1 MKINTLTNKHSNNSI
16 SFSGLRPNRTV
27 CNMLNVTE
35 RLKLIPTVKHKNF
48 DELAILA
55 QENALHGNNKPQMLV
70 EIMTRF
76 VTGVEEMIQNGLS
89 LPVAFKKNARQ
100 LYKDWAGNQHEKNTY
115 SNHWEYLSKLSTRRN
130 DGFTNGIKPIMEKT
144 DKKIAFT
151 YVDLRDMFEFLRQ
164 NWSRGN
170 AAYRNIMLG
179 KGPIGWAKYLREE
192 LFPNHYDEFFR
203 KY

>member
-1 MKINTLTNKHSNNSI
+1 MKINTLANNNAL
-16 SFSGLRPNRTV
+16 SFSGMRPNRTI
-27 CNMLNVTE
+27 CDMANVTE

-48 DELAILA
+48 DELALAA
-55 QENALHGNNKPQMLV
+55 QENAMHGNNKPQMLV

-76 VTGVEEMIQNGLS
+76 VTGVEEMVQNGLS

-100 LYKDWAGNQHEKNTY
+100 LYKDWAGNQYEKDTY
-115 SNHWEYLSKLSTRRN
+115 TAHWEYLSKLTSKRH
-130 DGFTNGIKPIMEKT
+130 DGYTNSIKPLMGKT
-144 DKKIAFT
+144 NQKIAFT

-170 AAYRNIMLG
+170 SAYRNIMMG
-179 KGPIGWAKYLREE
+179 KGPIGWAKYIREE
-192 LFPNHYDEFFR
+192 LFPNYYDEFFR